1 MSFEILPDELL
12 LIICSYLNGIDV
24 LRAFYDLNTR
34 LNSTINYYAKQ
45 MNLSRIRY
53 SQFNQYCNM
62 LIQTNLGLQLKSLS
76 LSNNRMTSNRIMLFT
91 EQVWPLNEKLPNL
104 ECLALSEIDYDELNM
119 FLTNLMS
126 FEKLTELSITYD
138 GSFCD
143 KPVSEIFRNLIK
155 NVPSLRKIIFTN
167 VFLSLESIYDWNND
181 TITHMTVRIKTT
193 DDLIIILQ
201 HFSNLH
207 FINVSIEKFEIPHAN
222 Q

>member
-62 LIQTNLGLQLKSLS
+62 LIQTNLGLQLRSLS

-104 ECLALSEIDYDELNM
+104 ECLALSKIDYDELNM

-155 NVPSLRKIIFTN
+155 NIPSLRKIIFTN

-201 HFSNLH
+201 HFTNLH

>member
-62 LIQTNLGLQLKSLS
+62 LIQTNLGLQLRSLS
-76 LSNNRMTSNRIMLFT
+76 LSNNRMTSNRIMLST

-104 ECLALSEIDYDELNM
+104 ECLALSKIDYDELNM

-155 NVPSLRKIIFTN
+155 NIPSLRKIIFTN

-201 HFSNLH
+201 HFTNLH

>member
-76 LSNNRMTSNRIMLFT
+76 LSNNRMISNRIMLFT
-91 EQVWPLNEKLPNL
+91 EQVWPLNEK
-104 ECLALSEIDYDELNM
+104 
-119 FLTNLMS
+119 
-126 FEKLTELSITYD
+126 
-138 GSFCD
+138 
-143 KPVSEIFRNLIK
+143 
-155 NVPSLRKIIFTN
+155 
-167 VFLSLESIYDWNND
+167 
-181 TITHMTVRIKTT
+181 KTT
-193 DDLIIILQ
+193 KFGMSCII
-201 HFSNLH
+201 
-207 FINVSIEKFEIPHAN
+207 
-222 Q
+222 

>member
-62 LIQTNLGLQLKSLS
+62 LIQTNLGLQLRSLS

-104 ECLALSEIDYDELNM
+104 ECLALSKIDYDELNM

-155 NVPSLRKIIFTN
+155 NIPSLRKIIFTN

>member
-104 ECLALSEIDYDELNM
+104 ECLALSKIDYDELNM

-155 NVPSLRKIIFTN
+155 NIPSLRKIIFTN